1 MENKLIYFV
10 CALLF
15 PHFLKT
21 FLNVDFGVIE
31 TPRMQLINIDITF
44 HKHYISEEV
53 AIIVLM

>member
-1 MENKLIYFV
+1 MYFV
-10 CALLF
+10 CALHF